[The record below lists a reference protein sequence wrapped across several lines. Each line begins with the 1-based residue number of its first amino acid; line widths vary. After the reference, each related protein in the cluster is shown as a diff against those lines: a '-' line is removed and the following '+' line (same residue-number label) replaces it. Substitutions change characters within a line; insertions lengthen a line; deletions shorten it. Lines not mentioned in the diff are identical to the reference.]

1 MPHFARAL
9 QERVLAFS
17 VQVSRLTMRLPR
29 TPLGIHLSR
38 QLLRCGTSPAANYAE
53 AQAAE
58 SKQDFI
64 HKNRICLKELRE
76 SACWIQMIMKAELLP
91 ESRLSILTK
100 ECEELIKIIAK
111 SIVTAKTNSSRKMRQ
126 AE

>member
-76 SACWIQMIMKAELLP
+76 TNVWLQLIRRLELWKPDEL
-91 ESRLSILTK
+91 EGITG
-100 ECEELIKIIAK
+100 ECEELVAIFTQ
-111 SIVTAKTNSSRKMRQ
+111 SVLTATKRARTPSV
-126 AE
+126 